1 MKTYQPGYVP
11 DDPAQLA
18 AFLRAEL
25 LAIKQAAER
34 AEPYIRLIPT
44 TVAPTKY
51 QDGDLYEAK
60 APWNPGAGDGL
71 YIRRAGAWVK
81 VG

>member
-18 AFLRAEL
+18 VFLRAEL

>member
-18 AFLRAEL
+18 AFLRAEI

>member
-18 AFLRAEL
+18 AFLRSEF
-25 LAIKQAAER
+25 LALKQAAER
-34 AEPYIRLIPT
+34 AEPYLRLSPT
-44 TVAPTKY
+44 TVAPTKS

-71 YIRRAGAWVK
+71 YMRRAGAWVK

>member
-18 AFLRAEL
+18 EFLRSEF
-25 LAIKQAAER
+25 LALKQAAER
-34 AEPYIRLIPT
+34 AEPYLRLTPT
-44 TVAPTKY
+44 TVAPTKF

-71 YIRRAGAWVK
+71 YMRRAGAWVK

>member
-1 MKTYQPGYVP
+1 LKTYQPGYVP

-18 AFLRAEL
+18 AFLRAEV

>member
-51 QDGDLYEAK
+51 QDGDLREAK

>member
-18 AFLRAEL
+18 AFLRSEF

-34 AEPYIRLIPT
+34 AEPYIRLTPT
-44 TVAPTKY
+44 TVAPAKV

-60 APWNPGAGDGL
+60 APWNPGTGDGL
-71 YIRRAGAWVK
+71 YLRRAGAWIK
-81 VG
+81 VA